1 MNPNKKNIEI
11 IKQFNLSPHP
21 EGGWFR
27 EIVRSENSLIREDGQ
42 SRNFIT
48 GIYYLLERDAK
59 SAWHRVKN
67 ADEIWIYL
75 RGDPL
80 NLWCL
85 DNDNKLIRNLIL
97 DSNNPVEMIPSGY
110 WQAAKS
116 TGEFTL
122 VSCCVGPVYSQ
133 LELSSNS
140 RELNCKE
147 LSRSWTPPELNGTQL
162 YETVSELNSAR
173 VERM

>member
-1 MNPNKKNIEI
+1 VTPNQKSLEI

-27 EIVRSENSLIREDGQ
+27 EIVRSNSSVKREDGQ
-42 SRNFIT
+42 TRKFIT

-75 RGDPL
+75 SGDPL
-80 NLWCL
+80 NLLCL
-85 DNDNKLIRNLIL
+85 DDDNNLLRNLIL
-97 DSNNPVEMIPSGY
+97 DSNNPVEMIPSGH

-116 TGEFTL
+116 KGEYTL
-122 VSCCVGPVYSQ
+122 VSCCVGPGFDFKDF
-133 LELSSNS
+133 ELLRNTSHIS
-140 RELNCKE
+140 RLDKATEDFI
-147 LSRSWTPPELNGTQL
+147 
-162 YETVSELNSAR
+162 
-173 VERM
+173 

>member
-67 ADEIWIYL
+67 ADEIWI
-75 RGDPL
+75 
-80 NLWCL
+80 CL
-85 DNDNKLIRNLIL
+85 LYT
-97 DSNNPVEMIPSGY
+97 SPSPRDR
-110 WQAAKS
+110 S
-116 TGEFTL
+116 
-122 VSCCVGPVYSQ
+122 
-133 LELSSNS
+133 
-140 RELNCKE
+140 
-147 LSRSWTPPELNGTQL
+147 LSRMPS
-162 YETVSELNSAR
+162 SA
-173 VERM
+173 

>member
-1 MNPNKKNIEI
+1 MRSKN
-11 IKQFNLSPHP
+11 F
-21 EGGWFR
+21 
-27 EIVRSENSLIREDGQ
+27 LIREDGQ

-75 RGDPL
+75 RGNRL
-80 NLWCL
+80 NLCCL
-85 DNDNKLIRNLIL
+85 DNDNKLIRNSIL
-97 DSNNPVEMIPSGY
+97 DSNNPVEMIPSKY

-122 VSCCVGPVYSQ
+122 VSCCVGPGFDFNDF
-133 LELSSNS
+133 ELLRNTNHIS
-140 RELNCKE
+140 RLDKAINDLIGEIFSFIFFKLSFRFIEL
-147 LSRSWTPPELNGTQL
+147 LN
-162 YETVSELNSAR
+162 R
-173 VERM
+173 

>member
-1 MNPNKKNIEI
+1 MNLNKENIEI

-27 EIVRSENSLIREDGQ
+27 EIVRSKSFIKRKDGQ
-42 SRNFIT
+42 TRNYIT
-48 GIYYLLERDAK
+48 GIYYLLVRDAK
-59 SAWHRVKN
+59 SAWHRVNN

-80 NLWCL
+80 DLWCL
-85 DNDNKLIRNLIL
+85 DNNNKELKHFIL
-97 DSNNPVEMIPSGY
+97 DFNNPIEMIPSGY

-122 VSCCVGPVYSQ
+122 VSCCVGPGFDFKDFEILRNTNKYSR
-133 LELSSNS
+133 LDKAINNLI
-140 RELNCKE
+140 
-147 LSRSWTPPELNGTQL
+147 
-162 YETVSELNSAR
+162 
-173 VERM
+173 

>member
-1 MNPNKKNIEI
+1 MNPNKNYIEI

-27 EIVRSENSLIREDGQ
+27 EIVRSKNALIREDGQ

-85 DNDNKLIRNLIL
+85 DDDNKLIRN
-97 DSNNPVEMIPSGY
+97 
-110 WQAAKS
+110 
-116 TGEFTL
+116 
-122 VSCCVGPVYSQ
+122 
-133 LELSSNS
+133 
-140 RELNCKE
+140 
-147 LSRSWTPPELNGTQL
+147 
-162 YETVSELNSAR
+162 
-173 VERM
+173 